1 MTIGKFGVLCLVLSH
16 QQAFETADPPG
27 TFSVKAYG
35 RGEGGGTGDGG
46 DTEDRRPGRPPESW
60 SHAGSVLLP
69 SELLISRNLDELE
82 GYVARALLPANSS
95 GSIGGQE
102 CPPHK

>member
-1 MTIGKFGVLCLVLSH
+1 MATQGVREPAS
-16 QQAFETADPPG
+16 PG
-27 TFSVKAYG
+27 
-35 RGEGGGTGDGG
+35 
-46 DTEDRRPGRPPESW
+46 
-60 SHAGSVLLP
+60 L
-69 SELLISRNLDELE
+69 ELLISRNLDELE